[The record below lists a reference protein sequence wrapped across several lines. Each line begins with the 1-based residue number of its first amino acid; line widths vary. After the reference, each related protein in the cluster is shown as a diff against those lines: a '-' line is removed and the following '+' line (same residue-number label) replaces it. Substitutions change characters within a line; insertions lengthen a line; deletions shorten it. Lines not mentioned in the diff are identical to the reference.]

1 VCALNLLCSLMD
13 RIDTIS
19 EISSSTIADFF
30 KIQHDSFRPTHG
42 KSTTS
47 PTVKLME
54 ILLRARAGL

>member
-1 VCALNLLCSLMD
+1 MD